1 MRTVPVG
8 AASNIKGR
16 EEASPVTRPDQRERW
31 ESWGSGLVTA
41 RSRPMTGRDPRP
53 QPAVITTTRLGVGN
67 EVTLRWDALYHHG
80 DERDKSGYVY
90 YNTDSTG
97 VRSNRAAHPASVWPC
112 SVCRH

>member
-41 RSRPMTGRDPRP
+41 RSRPMTERDPRP
-53 QPAVITTTRLGVGN
+53 QPAVITRRRLGVGN
-67 EVTLRWDALYHHG
+67 VVTLRWDPLCHHG
-80 DERDKSGYVY
+80 DKSGYVY
-90 YNTDSTG
+90 YATSSRVCNTDSTAPTG
-97 VRSNRAAHPASVWPC
+97 C
-112 SVCRH
+112 